1 MEHLRG
7 FDEVLKYV
15 NELSNTID
23 LQSTLIRAEALFRRF
38 QRTVEAIDRKDHFPV
53 PTLRQRKQIE
63 GGSLDQ
69 GSKAVGHDGKAA
81 AAASGS
87 STDAQQQQGTTTTQQ
102 KERIVSPELRAL
114 LSREFTTV
122 DKSPK

>member
-23 LQSTLIRAEALFRRF
+23 LPSTMVRAEALFNRF
-38 QRTVEAIDRKDHFPV
+38 QRTVEAIDRKDHFPT

-63 GGSLDQ
+63 GGSLDG
-69 GSKAVGHDGKAA
+69 GSQAVGHDGKAV
-81 AAASGS
+81 AASGS
-87 STDAQQQQGTTTTQQ
+87 GVQQQQGTTTQQQ

-114 LSREFTTV
+114 LSREFSVV
-122 DKSPK
+122 DKSQK